1 MTAGHCVE
9 PNGLSFGD
17 VVWTNWRAGVGTI
30 GLPGHTTTYGDLA
43 LMKVG
48 HPPATI
54 GRIRPGHAFYSVLPG
69 GGVEDSDRSLEAAL
83 LREIEEELGGQ
94 AVIHSL
100 IHIDGSV
107 PGQRQ
112 YIFLAR
118 IDAWDIGARSGPEF
132 NDPARGQYLLQTTPL
147 TRDAV
152 AGLNLL
158 PDAVAVLLA
167 GHVRVLFAMADLRG

>member
-1 MTAGHCVE
+1 MSDRV
-9 PNGLSFGD
+9 
-17 VVWTNWRAGVGTI
+17 RAVLITPDDKM
-30 GLPGHTTTYGDLA
+30 L
-43 LMKVG
+43 
-48 HPPATI
+48 TI
-54 GRIRPGHAFYSVLPG
+54 GRIRPGRAFYSVLPG
-69 GGVEDSDRSLEAAL
+69 GGVEDRDRSLEAAL
-83 LREIEEELGGQ
+83 LREIDEELGGQ

-100 IHIDGSV
+100 IHIDDSV

-118 IDAWDIGARSGPEF
+118 IDAWDIRARSGPEF

-167 GHVRVLFAMADLRG
+167 DHVRVLFAMVDLREMCQRTGRPGSVWGHRDVSP